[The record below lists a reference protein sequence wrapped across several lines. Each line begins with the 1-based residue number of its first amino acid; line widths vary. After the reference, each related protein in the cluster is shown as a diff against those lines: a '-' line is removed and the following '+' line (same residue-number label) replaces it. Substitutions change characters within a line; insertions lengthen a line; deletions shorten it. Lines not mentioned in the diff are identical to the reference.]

1 MQGYAFREIA
11 VGGASEGVPST
22 DPTAVANTAAAA
34 FWNWKSLSSSDRV
47 EMLKAMASAIDDAR
61 GVLAEA
67 AADEVG
73 IARGWSDFNV
83 DIAKSIL
90 LQATDIVPHM
100 GDIENRET
108 DGIRS
113 IMRRDPVGVVLGFA
127 PWNAPVALAVRA
139 LAAPL
144 ACGNSV
150 VLKGSEHCPE
160 THRLT
165 VDVLCNAGLP
175 EGVANVV
182 TNKPDESE
190 AVTRALIA
198 HPAVRRVNFTGSTRV
213 GRHVAAIAAEHL
225 KRCLLELSGKAPLI
239 VLDDADLD
247 KAADAAIFG
256 AFFNQGQVCMS
267 TERIIV
273 LGSVADEFVE
283 RLIVRAAQLRA
294 GDPREENAP
303 LGSLLNAEAALRVR
317 GLIEDAVS
325 RGAKLLIGGE
335 ISGAIMQPAIVDRVA
350 ANMRLYHEESFGP
363 VASVLRVSD
372 EEDAISIAN
381 DTEFGLSSAVFTR
394 DEARGMRVADRLE
407 TGMCHINGSTVFDD
421 PYMPFGGMKSSG
433 YGRFGGLSS
442 LDEFT
447 ELRWIAR
454 HDGPVPNIYD
464 SAH

>member
-1 MQGYAFREIA
+1 MQGHAIQERAEGDTPF
-11 VGGASEGVPST
+11 GNGAI
-22 DPTAVANTAAAA
+22 DPTAVANGAAAA
-34 FWNWKSLSSSDRV
+34 FWSWKSIGPSDRV
-47 EMLKAMASAIDDAR
+47 EMLKAMASAIEGAQDL
-61 GVLAEA
+61 LAEA

-83 DIAKSIL
+83 RIAKSIL
-90 LQATDIVPHM
+90 LQATEIVPHV
-100 GDIENRET
+100 GDVQTYEK
-108 DGIRS
+108 DSVRS
-113 IMRRDPVGVVLGFA
+113 IVRRDPVGVVLGFA
-127 PWNAPVALAVRA
+127 PWNAPVALAIRA
-139 LAAPL
+139 MAAPL

-165 VDVLCNAGLP
+165 VDVLSKAGLP
-175 EGVANVV
+175 AGVANVV
-182 TNKPDESE
+182 TNKSEDSE

-198 HPAVRRVNFTGSTRV
+198 HPAIRRINFTGSTRV
-213 GRHVAAIAAEHL
+213 GRQVAAIAAEHL

-247 KAADAAIFG
+247 QAADAAILG

-273 LGSVADEFVE
+273 LASVADEFVD
-283 RLIVRAAQLRA
+283 RLVTRAARLRA
-294 GDPREENAP
+294 GDPREESAP

-325 RGAKLLIGGE
+325 RGANLLIGGE
-335 ISGAIMQPAIVDRVA
+335 ISGAIMQPAIVDRVS

-363 VASVLRVSD
+363 VASVLRVAD
-372 EEDAISIAN
+372 EEDAISVAN

-421 PYMPFGGMKSSG
+421 PHMPFGGMKSSG

-454 HDGPVPNIYD
+454 HDGPVPSIFD